1 VTEPAA
7 ASPARTPSLWE
18 DFIDIFVSPS
28 AVFARRERSGF
39 GVALLVLTVLFAL
52 IAIGTRPLV
61 QPALDAEFARGAARA
76 MAANPALTPEKMQQG
91 RAISEKVGMVFI
103 VFFVPVAAMLTGLV
117 LWLVGKLFDSTQTVK
132 TATMVATYAFFPKL
146 LAALTAAGIAYFSD
160 PARLNGMARLTAGA
174 GALFDPD
181 TASPVLLA
189 MLSRLD
195 VFTIWST
202 VLLAIGLHITGR
214 VPRAQAYAAAAIVW
228 LIGALPG
235 LLGALRS

>member
-1 VTEPAA
+1 
-7 ASPARTPSLWE
+7 
-18 DFIDIFVSPS
+18 
-28 AVFARRERSGF
+28 
-39 GVALLVLTVLFAL
+39 
-52 IAIGTRPLV
+52 
-61 QPALDAEFARGAARA
+61 
-76 MAANPALTPEKMQQG
+76 
-91 RAISEKVGMVFI
+91 
-103 VFFVPVAAMLTGLV
+103 
-117 LWLVGKLFDSTQTVK
+117 
-132 TATMVATYAFFPKL
+132 MVATYAFFPKL

-214 VPRAQAYAAAAIVW
+214 VPKAQAYAAAAIVW